1 MQKWNM
7 RCIAAQSP
15 QDTHATYGIVRRT
28 QSDWVADGNRL
39 GGGRNLMAEGALSG
53 GTLRGCTC
61 LKCTNK
67 AAPTKQCTNSPQN
80 TQNTQNLLAE
90 KASHR

>member
-1 MQKWNM
+1 MQNVNTL
-7 RCIAAQSP
+7 CIAAQSP
-15 QDTHATYGIVRRT
+15 QDTHATYGIVQRT
-28 QSDWVADGNRL
+28 ESDRMANGIRL
-39 GGGRNLMAEGALSG
+39 GGGRNPMAEGALSG

-80 TQNTQNLLAE
+80 TRNTQNLLAE